1 MSLIKKVDVANYF
14 SSRKRKGIHAQRTV
28 SQADATGYS
37 GNNPVGW
44 DLMRA
49 TQLRR
54 RWIRKSLKARK
65 RRP

>member
-37 GNNPVGW
+37 GKQSGRVGSHAS
-44 DLMRA
+44 DAVEKTLD
-49 TQLRR
+49 QEEP
-54 RWIRKSLKARK
+54 KSAQA
-65 RRP
+65 